1 MADLVT
7 SNSRL
12 VDDELDIEM
21 TSELYELASEDPVLK
36 IMKLHGPWQNVA
48 REIWDKFAGS
58 VFSMGSQSAFD
69 AGYPWREFVS

>member
-48 REIWDKFAGS
+48 REI
-58 VFSMGSQSAFD
+58 
-69 AGYPWREFVS
+69 